1 LSAEVLEFLGQ
12 LRTEQ
17 PTGRYEEMAERT
29 RERFGIVVNPR
40 SIERRLRRGQKKT
53 S

>member
-1 LSAEVLEFLGQ
+1 VLAFIEQ
-12 LRTEQ
+12 LRVEQ
-17 PTGRYEEMAERT
+17 PEIRYLEMAEGV

-40 SIERRLRRGQKKT
+40 SIERRLRRGEKKT

>member
-1 LSAEVLEFLGQ
+1 V
-12 LRTEQ
+12 
-17 PTGRYEEMAERT
+17 

-40 SIERRLRRGQKKT
+40 SIERRLRRTQKKT